1 MFVNYNCKLA
11 EVIPIYKKDALLCE
25 NYRPISLSIFSKI
38 FEKLIYG
45 RMYKLLD
52 VNNLIY
58 NRQFGF
64 RTNYSTEHALISLTE
79 NIKQFTRLWECGMWS
94 VY

>member
-1 MFVNYNCKLA
+1 
-11 EVIPIYKKDALLCE
+11 
-25 NYRPISLSIFSKI
+25 
-38 FEKLIYG
+38 
-45 RMYKLLD
+45 MYKFLD

-79 NIKQFTRLWECGMWS
+79 NIKNLLDSGNGMWS

>member
-1 MFVNYNCKLA
+1 
-11 EVIPIYKKDALLCE
+11 
-25 NYRPISLSIFSKI
+25 
-38 FEKLIYG
+38 
-45 RMYKLLD
+45 MYKFLD

-79 NIKQFTRLWECGMWS
+79 NIKNLLDSGNVVCGG
-94 VY
+94 V

>member
-1 MFVNYNCKLA
+1 MHYCVKTTDPFHCCLYFANILRNL
-11 EVIPIYKKDALLCE
+11 
-25 NYRPISLSIFSKI
+25 
-38 FEKLIYG
+38 YG
-45 RMYKLLD
+45 RMYKFLD

-79 NIKQFTRLWECGMWS
+79 NIKNLLDSGNVVCVVFIDLEKAFDTVKTQHLM
-94 VY
+94 